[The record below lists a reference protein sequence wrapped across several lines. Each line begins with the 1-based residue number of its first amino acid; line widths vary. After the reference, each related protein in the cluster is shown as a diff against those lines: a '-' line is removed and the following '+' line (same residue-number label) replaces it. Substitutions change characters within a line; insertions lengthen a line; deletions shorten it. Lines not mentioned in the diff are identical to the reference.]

1 MGISTTIKIIFSDRI
16 LIALFSLGVMGN
28 SYADSLPLI
37 QLSLK
42 PRLCVLSE
50 GEEVCRDT
58 IEITWIAQK
67 ARSLCL
73 YQDDTDSPLQCWDAA
88 REGRYTIELAA
99 SENINF
105 SLREKNEDTFLVTQA
120 FEVVQESTKYRRRNR
135 NPWSFF

>member
-1 MGISTTIKIIFSDRI
+1 MIKISQYSY
-16 LIALFSLGVMGN
+16 LASALFIVSVAGN
-28 SYADSLPLI
+28 ALADSLPII

-58 IEITWIAQK
+58 IEITWRADK

-73 YQDDTDSPLQCWDAA
+73 HKDETGEPLQCWDNAHK
-88 REGRYTIELAA
+88 GNYTIEITA
-99 SENINF
+99 SENVNF
-105 SLREKNEDTFLVTQA
+105 SLREKHRDTFLVTQA
-120 FEVVQESTKYRRRNR
+120 FEVVQESSQYRRRNR